1 LDQHEQFF
9 NCPYCAQKISML
21 IDLSVQSQNYVED
34 CEICCRP
41 VEVSYQV
48 DGDDVVFFEANFS

>member
-21 IDLSVQSQNYVED
+21 IDLSVSSQNYVED

-41 VEVSYQV
+41 IEVSYQV
-48 DGDDVVFFEANFS
+48 DGDDVVFFEANSS

>member
-21 IDLSVQSQNYVED
+21 IDLSVPAQNYVED

-41 VEVSYQV
+41 IEISYQV
-48 DGDDVVFFEANFS
+48 CDDDVVVFEANSS

>member
-21 IDLSVQSQNYVED
+21 IDLSVPAQNYVED

-41 VEVSYQV
+41 IEINYQV
-48 DGDDVVFFEANFS
+48 GDDDVIIFEANFS

>member
-1 LDQHEQFF
+1 MDQHEQFF

-21 IDLSVQSQNYVED
+21 IDLSVSSQNYFED

-41 VEVSYQV
+41 IEVSYQV
-48 DGDDVVFFEANFS
+48 DGDDVVFFEANSS

>member
-9 NCPYCAQKISML
+9 NCPHCAQKISML
-21 IDLSVQSQNYVED
+21 IDLSVPAQIYVED

-41 VEVSYQV
+41 IEISYQV
-48 DGDDVVFFEANFS
+48 CDDDVIIFEANSS

>member
-9 NCPYCAQKISML
+9 NCPYCTQKISML
-21 IDLSVQSQNYVED
+21 IDLSVPAQSYIED

-41 VEVSYQV
+41 IEISYQV
-48 DGDDVVFFEANFS
+48 SDDDEIAFEASSS

>member
-21 IDLSVQSQNYVED
+21 IDLSVSSQNYVED
-34 CEICCRP
+34 CEICCSP
-41 VEVSYQV
+41 IEVSYQA
-48 DGDDVVFFEANFS
+48 DGDDVIFFEANSS

>member
-1 LDQHEQFF
+1 MDQHEQFF

-21 IDLSVQSQNYVED
+21 IDLSVSSQNYVED

-41 VEVSYQV
+41 IEVSYQV
-48 DGDDVVFFEANFS
+48 DGDDVVFFEANSS